1 MSHNMLLSMK
11 ISAVAQPT
19 SEMMGI
25 NTETHNGQRAES
37 GKLGSTLS
45 CTGGLYQSLRDLPGH
60 HVSSM
65 WLTGI
70 LSNITAINYGGSA
83 SRQRPS
89 KSSPPFLPR
98 AFSPPNSSYATYFL
112 IATVD
117 KHPRVHIQT
126 PHTLA
131 PIFSAPL
138 FFYCT
143 INPST
148 RSRTFPD
155 TLPGMQRSW
164 NTLHSSGGDSHTQ
177 LLLYKHLGD
186 QPANFLS

>member
-1 MSHNMLLSMK
+1 
-11 ISAVAQPT
+11 
-19 SEMMGI
+19 MGI
-25 NTETHNGQRAES
+25 NTETHNGQQAES

-45 CTGGLYQSLRDLPGH
+45 CMRGLYQSLRDL
-60 HVSSM
+60 HVFFM

-89 KSSPPFLPR
+89 KSSLLFLPR
-98 AFSPPNSSYATYFL
+98 AFSPPNSSYTTYFL

-131 PIFSAPL
+131 PIF
-138 FFYCT
+138 YHT
-143 INPST
+143 INPFT
-148 RSRTFPD
+148 RSRTFLD
-155 TLPGMQRSW
+155 ILPGMQRSW
-164 NTLHSSGGDSHTQ
+164 NTLLSYDGDSHTQ
-177 LLLYKHLGD
+177 LLLYKHLED
-186 QPANFLS
+186 

>member
-1 MSHNMLLSMK
+1 MSHNMLLSLK
-11 ISAVAQPT
+11 ISAVAQHT

-45 CTGGLYQSLRDLPGH
+45 CMGGLYQSLRDLPGH

-138 FFYCT
+138 FFFITPLILPPAAGPSRTLSLECKGPEILYT
-143 INPST
+143 ALVETATHNYFFINTWEINPP
-148 RSRTFPD
+148 TF
-155 TLPGMQRSW
+155 
-164 NTLHSSGGDSHTQ
+164 
-177 LLLYKHLGD
+177 
-186 QPANFLS
+186 